1 MWYDSL
7 KGMAKIYAKMISNGE
22 RTLEE
27 VPKRWRDKIAE
38 VMPADPEIT
47 GEGYAE

>member
-7 KGMAKIYAKMISNGE
+7 TGMAKIYAKMIAEGT
-22 RTLEE
+22 RTLDS

-38 VMPADPEIT
+38 VMPAEDVNE
-47 GEGYAE
+47 